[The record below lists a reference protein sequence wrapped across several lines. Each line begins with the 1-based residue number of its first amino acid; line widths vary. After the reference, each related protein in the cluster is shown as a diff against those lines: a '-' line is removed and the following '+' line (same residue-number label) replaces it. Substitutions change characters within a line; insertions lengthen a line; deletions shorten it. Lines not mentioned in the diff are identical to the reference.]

1 MKILH
6 VVALLGLAT
15 GPIAQAQSPFDGT
28 WRPDPQKANPK
39 RKPEVYQLN
48 AGMYACQSCEPP
60 YSVKADGMDHAVAG
74 NPSYDSVSVTAV
86 DAHTVTRVAKKS
98 GKPVIKATLTVSAD
112 NTALTES
119 ESLYDMGPH
128 LIEVTARFKRAAPA
142 TAGANPLSGSW
153 RLLETDLTHHDEDTT
168 FRVNRG
174 VLTMSDRMGRSF
186 TARLDESDAPYVGD
200 SSFTSVSLKV
210 IDDHTL
216 EESDKK
222 NGQVVKVSRW
232 TVDTDG
238 KTIHARFDNLKGQIQ
253 HQDGHKVE
261 SSN

>member
-1 MKILH
+1 MKMFS
-6 VVALLGLAT
+6 LLVLMGLTT
-15 GPIAQAQSPFDGT
+15 GPLACAQSPFDGT
-28 WRPDPQKANPK
+28 WRPDPEKADPK
-39 RKPEVYQLN
+39 RKPEVYQLSQ
-48 AGMYACQSCEPP
+48 GTYSCQSCKPP
-60 YSVKADGMDHAVAG
+60 YSVKADGMDHPVTG
-74 NPSYDSVSVTAV
+74 NPSYDSVSVVVV
-86 DAHTVTRVAKKS
+86 DVRTVGRVAKKS

-112 NTALTES
+112 HAALTES

-128 LIEVTARFKRAAPA
+128 LIELTAQFKRVAPAAP
-142 TAGANPLSGSW
+142 GAHLLSGSW

-186 TARLDESDAPYVGD
+186 TARLDETEAPYVGD
-200 SSFTSVSLKV
+200 SNFTGVSLKM

-232 TVDTDG
+232 TVDADG
-238 KTIHARFDNLKGQIQ
+238 KTIHARFDNLKGQVQ
-253 HQDGHKVE
+253 HQDGHRVE
-261 SSN
+261 SGG